1 MDKPAVLDFPFH
13 DLMRR
18 RWSPRAFSAEPVPLD
33 ALRSVLEA
41 ARWSPSASNLQ
52 PWHFFVARKEDKAAF
67 DEMLSCLVP
76 GNQAWCKA
84 VPVLMLTV
92 AKLTDDKGRPNPHA
106 WHDVGQAAAHLT
118 VQAGALGLY
127 VHQMAGIEIERI
139 RSVYA
144 VPAEHEPVTGIALGY
159 MGRLEALPD
168 EKLRAREIAPRTRRA
183 QGEFVFAGRFGRKAE
198 F

>member
-1 MDKPAVLDFPFH
+1 MDKPARLDYPIH

-18 RWSPRAFSAEPVPLD
+18 RWSPRAFSPESVPKE

-52 PWHFFVARKEDKAAF
+52 PWHVIVAQKADQAAF

-76 GNQAWCKA
+76 FNQGWCKA
-84 VPVLMLTV
+84 APVLMLMI
-92 AKLTDDKGRPNPHA
+92 AKATDDKGRPNPHA

-127 VHQMAGIEIERI
+127 VHQMAGIEVERI

-144 VPAEHEPVTGIALGY
+144 VPAEHEPVTAIALGY
-159 MGRLEALPD
+159 VGRADSLSD
-168 EKLRAREIAPRTRRA
+168 DKLRARELAARERRP
-183 QGEFVFAGRFGRKAE
+183 QTDFVFEGRFGTKAA

>member
-1 MDKPAVLDFPFH
+1 
-13 DLMRR
+13 
-18 RWSPRAFSAEPVPLD
+18 VPPE

-52 PWHFFVARKEDKAAF
+52 PWRFIVARKEDKVAF

-76 GNQAWCKA
+76 FNQAWCKA

-92 AKLTDDKGRPNPHA
+92 AKMTDDKGRPNPHA

-118 VQAGALGLY
+118 VQASVLGLY

-144 VPAEHEPVTGIALGY
+144 VPAEHEPVTAIALGY
-159 MGRLEALPD
+159 IGRPESLTD
-168 EKLRAREIAPRTRRA
+168 ENLRAREIAPRARRP
-183 QGEFVFAGRFGRKAE
+183 QGEFVFAGRFGRTAE
-198 F
+198 L